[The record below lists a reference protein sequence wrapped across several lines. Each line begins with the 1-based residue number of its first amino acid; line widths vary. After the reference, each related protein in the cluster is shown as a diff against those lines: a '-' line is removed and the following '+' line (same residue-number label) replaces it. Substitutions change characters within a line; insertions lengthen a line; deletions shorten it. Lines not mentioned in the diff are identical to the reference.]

1 MIKEKNAEIKALQKE
16 INRLNSMVEFW
27 HKKKQNNG

>member
-1 MIKEKNAEIKALQKE
+1 MLTAKNREIKQLQKE
-16 INRLNSMVEFW
+16 INRLNSRVEFW